1 MPRRSPFVIELS
13 RTDREALEARSRR
26 YTSPYREVVRAKIV
40 LMAAEG
46 LENKTIA
53 GRLDLPFQVVSR
65 WRKRFYEDGLA
76 GLDERPRTG
85 RSPVFPPRT
94 GDRRKGDR
102 L

>member
-13 RTDREALEARSRR
+13 RTERVALEARSRR

-53 GRLDLPFQVVSR
+53 GRLDLPFQVVSK
-65 WRKRFYEDGLA
+65 WRKRFYEDRLA